1 MGLLLADLRALG
13 NVLVRR
19 DGRRLLIGHGVALAL
34 ITALSW
40 LQGETTLHH
49 PELLA
54 ALVGE
59 QGEQSVRALLG
70 SALSRCGVCAG
81 WLGIGLLQRQLLDVH
96 ELPLWRMAPCTRL
109 RPPLQ
114 AMLRTL
120 FSTLLWSL
128 ALAGPFA
135 VMVLQQARAP
145 TLAYALLPLLMVA
158 AVLPMLCTLGAIEI
172 LLTALFAG
180 RLLRAL
186 FVAAAALASV
196 AFSLFLMTGMFQQ
209 PEQQAAQLAANP
221 GGNAPW
227 TIDAAAHA
235 LAMLCGQRGELRDL
249 LPASLWVAG
258 TALAFLLLSRL
269 HPRAVEAHL
278 RAGRP
283 MRLRRQRRWPSP
295 VAASLRKKELAQM
308 LQQPA
313 QLFGMLAFGV
323 MVFVLAQQDFFNGIL
338 RAPGLPPLVQQG
350 TAMLVLWFIAVLLV
364 LFAHMGRLVLWD
376 SQQWSLYVVAPA
388 PPAAILRGKLQGIFL
403 LLLWPVIV
411 VALIGHYLLRADG
424 QTLLWFGGLALAGNL
439 IALGVV
445 ATVGTLPLLMRPD
458 PNGQMPGSWR
468 SFLAT
473 LLLVF
478 GFDAAVSP
486 GFIGWNA
493 LAIYVARRGTVSA
506 AQAMAFAPKVLGVA
520 WLLALVLGGG
530 GVWLGGRNFRR
541 LLRAR

>member
-1 MGLLLADLRALG
+1 MGLLLADLSALG

-19 DGRRLLIGHGVALAL
+19 DGRRLLLGHGVALAL

-40 LQGETTLHH
+40 LQGDVTLHH

-54 ALVGE
+54 VLVGD

-81 WLGIGLLQRQLLDVH
+81 WLGIGLLQRQLFDIH
-96 ELPLWRMAPCTRL
+96 ELPLWRMAPCSPL

-114 AMLRTL
+114 ALLRTL

-135 VMVLQQARAP
+135 VMVLQQVRAP
-145 TLAYALLPLLMVA
+145 ALAYVLLPLLMLA
-158 AVLPMLCTLGAIEI
+158 GVLPMLCSLGAVEI
-172 LLTALFAG
+172 VLTALFAG

-196 AFSLFLMTGMFQQ
+196 AFSLFLMTGMFRH
-209 PEQQAAQLAANP
+209 PDQQAALLAANP
-221 GGNAPW
+221 GNAPW

-249 LPASLWVAG
+249 LPAGLWVAG
-258 TALAFLLLSRL
+258 TLLAFLLVSRL

-283 MRLRRQRRWPSP
+283 LRLRRQRRWPSR

-308 LQQPA
+308 LQQPS

-338 RAPGLPPLVQQG
+338 RAHGLPPLVQQG

-376 SQQWSLYVVAPA
+376 SQQWSLYMVAPA
-388 PPAAILRGKLQGIFL
+388 RAAAILRGKLQGIFL

-411 VALIGHYLLRADG
+411 VVLAGHYLLHVDAE
-424 QTLLWFGGLALAGNL
+424 TLLWFSGLALAGNL
-439 IALGVV
+439 VALGVV
-445 ATVGTLPLLMRPD
+445 ATVGTLPLLTRPD
-458 PNGQMPGSWR
+458 LSGQMASGWR
-468 SFLAT
+468 SFVAT

-478 GFDAAVSP
+478 GFEAAMAP
-486 GFIGWNA
+486 GFIGWQA
-493 LAIYVARRGTVSA
+493 LAVYVARRGPVSA
-506 AQAMAFAPKVLGVA
+506 AQATAFAPTVLVVA

-541 LLRAR
+541 LLRPR

>member
-19 DGRRLLIGHGVALAL
+19 DARRLLLGHGVALAL

-40 LQGETTLHH
+40 LQGEATLHH

-54 ALVGE
+54 MLVGD
-59 QGEQSVRALLG
+59 QGDRSVRALLG

-81 WLGIGLLQRQLLDVH
+81 WLGIGLLQRQLFDIH
-96 ELPLWRMAPCTRL
+96 ELPLWRTAPCSPL

-114 AMLRTL
+114 ALLRTL

-135 VMVLQQARAP
+135 VMVLQQVRAP
-145 TLAYALLPLLMVA
+145 ALAYALLPLLMVA
-158 AVLPMLCTLGAIEI
+158 AVLPMLCSLGAIEI
-172 LLTALFAG
+172 VLTALFAG

-196 AFSLFLMTGMFQQ
+196 AFSLFLMTGMFQP
-209 PEQQAAQLAANP
+209 PEQAARAA
-221 GGNAPW
+221 GSASAPW

-249 LPASLWVAG
+249 LPAGLWIAG
-258 TALAFLLLSRL
+258 TLLAFLLLSRL

-283 MRLRRQRRWPSP
+283 MRLRRQRRWPTH

-313 QLFGMLAFGV
+313 QLFGMLAFGA
-323 MVFVLAQQDFFNGIL
+323 MVCVLAQQNFFGGIL
-338 RAPGLPPLVQQG
+338 QASGLPPLVRQG
-350 TAMLVLWFIAVLLV
+350 TALLVLWFIAVLLV

-388 PPAAILRGKLQGIFL
+388 SPAAILRGKLQGIFL

-411 VALIGHYLLRADG
+411 VALAGHYLLRADAE
-424 QTLLWFGGLALAGNL
+424 TLLWFSGVALAGNCV
-439 IALGVV
+439 ALGVV
-445 ATVGTLPLLMRPD
+445 ATVGTLPLLTRPD
-458 PNGQMPGSWR
+458 PGGQMPAGWR
-468 SFLAT
+468 SFVAT

-478 GFDAAVSP
+478 GFEAATMGP
-486 GFIGWNA
+486 GIIGWTA
-493 LAIYVARRGTVSA
+493 LTVYVAHRGPVSA
-506 AQAMAFAPKVLGVA
+506 AQAMAFAPTVLGGA
-520 WLLALVLGGG
+520 WFLALVLGGV
-530 GVWLGGRNFRR
+530 GVWVGARNFRR
-541 LLRAR
+541 LLRPS